1 MKYVLYGVL
10 GFIGL
15 LIVGLM
21 LNIISLPF
29 KVANQAVNTA
39 SGVVE
44 RVINPDHALQTY
56 RRFHGMNAAI
66 IAKQGQI
73 ALAKTALEQADPDR
87 REARRVELTG
97 LQQNCLTLV
106 SQYNADAT
114 RADTVIFMNPERYLP
129 GSWTGD
135 RSPLPL
141 NINAAVCQ

>member
-15 LIVGLM
+15 LVVGLVF
-21 LNIISLPF
+21 NIISLPF

-39 SGVVE
+39 GGVVE

-56 RRFHGMNAAI
+56 RRFHAMNAAI

-73 ALAKTALEQADPDR
+73 ALAKTAFEQADPER

-106 SQYNADAT
+106 SQYNAEAT
-114 RADTVIFMNPERYLP
+114 RADTVIFMHPERFLP
-129 GSWTGD
+129 GNWPGD
-135 RSPLPL
+135 RSPLPTS
-141 NINAAVCQ
+141 INASVCQ